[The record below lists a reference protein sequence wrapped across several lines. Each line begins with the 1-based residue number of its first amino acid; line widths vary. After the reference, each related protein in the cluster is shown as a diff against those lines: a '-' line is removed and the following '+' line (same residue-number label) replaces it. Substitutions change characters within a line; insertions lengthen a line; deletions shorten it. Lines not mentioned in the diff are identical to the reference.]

1 MGREWRGSK
10 PACADV
16 DAKSVGRVSRS
27 AWAGLGAARRSARR
41 RAHAMRLIDY
51 LDKGA
56 MLGEESPCLTMG
68 DLDMSYAQVQRLS
81 HRVACGL
88 QRVGIAAGDK
98 VAVLSSNDALAFACV
113 FGLSRA
119 GAVWCPVN
127 PRNEAAE
134 NRFVLDAFDC
144 AALVFHSA
152 YAPMVEQLRTG
163 LPKVRLF
170 VCIDQPCGF
179 APSLE

>member
-1 MGREWRGSK
+1 
-10 PACADV
+10 
-16 DAKSVGRVSRS
+16 
-27 AWAGLGAARRSARR
+27 
-41 RAHAMRLIDY
+41 MRLVDY

-56 MLGEESPCLTMG
+56 QLGAASPCLTMG
-68 DLDMSYAQVQRLS
+68 LNGEERDLSYAEVQLIS
-81 HRVACGL
+81 HHVARGL
-88 QRVGIAAGDK
+88 QRAGIAPGDK
-98 VAVLSSNDALAFACV
+98 VAVLASNDAMAFACV
-113 FGLSRA
+113 FGISRA